1 MEPCKNLTVV
11 EGSPLSEK
19 DTERAFAAA
28 GVPVDAVIIF
38 LNPLRASENPWARF
52 IGPPRLLADSTTNAA
67 HKLRAQQ
74 PLKGSKPRLVIM
86 NALGVGESYGVTP
99 YLARLMMNY
108 SNVGKTYE
116 DHSAVNDEIEGN
128 CGDAVS
134 WTLALAV
141 GLTGNGV
148 APVNAFA
155 CDERGASMF
164 ITRESCARWMVDVA
178 SGDLGDQFSNKRVIV
193 SN

>member
-1 MEPCKNLTVV
+1 MTVV

-19 DTERAFAAA
+19 DMERAFAAA
-28 GVPVDAVIIF
+28 GVPVDAVVIF
-38 LNPLRASENPWARF
+38 LNPLRASGNPWAKF
-52 IGPPRLLADSTTNAA
+52 IGPPRLIADSTINAA
-67 HKLRAQQ
+67 RTLRAQQ

-99 YLARLMMNY
+99 YLARFMMSY

-128 CGDAVS
+128 CGDAIS

-141 GLTGNGV
+141 GLSSGGI
-148 APVNAFA
+148 APVRSFA
-155 CDERGASMF
+155 CDESGSSMF

-178 SGDLGDQFSNKRVIV
+178 SGMLGDQFSNKRVIV